1 MPTSIENPTDRVV
14 LVTGGGSGI
23 GAASAETLSAQGWTV
38 VICGRRL
45 EALQRVATKA
55 SKASIHA
62 TAVDVTDPQ
71 AVRGLVDGTVDRFGR
86 LDAVVLNAGITRPGA
101 VAELSEQDWAATMD
115 TNLTAPFRLLHH
127 ALPHLVDAKGSVVGV
142 SSLSGLRASA
152 GNAAYNASKAAF
164 SMLVQSVGVDY
175 GPKGVRANV
184 VCPAWTRT
192 EMADEE
198 MAELGR
204 QRCID
209 SEEAYQL
216 ATALS
221 PLPRPAHAGE
231 VAATIAWLLSP
242 SASYVNAAVLPVD
255 GGLHAVDPG
264 TIAFTE
270 HVTVTIGQPTSEL

>member
-1 MPTSIENPTDRVV
+1 MPTNSENPTARVV

-23 GAASAETLSAQGWTV
+23 GAASAKTLSDQGWTV

-45 EALQRVATKA
+45 EALQRVATTP
-55 SKASIHA
+55 SIHA

-71 AVRGLVDGTVDRFGR
+71 AVRGLVDGTVNRFGR
-86 LDAVVLNAGITRPGA
+86 LDAVVLNAGIIRQGPA
-101 VAELSEQDWAATMD
+101 AELSEEDWAATMD

-152 GNAAYNASKAAF
+152 GNTAYNASKAGF

-204 QRCID
+204 QQGID

-221 PLPRPAHAGE
+221 PLPRPAHAAE
-231 VAATIAWLLSP
+231 VAAAIAWLLSP
-242 SASYVNAAVLPVD
+242 SASYVNATVLPVD

-264 TIAFTE
+264 TIAFAE
-270 HVTVTIGQPTSEL
+270 HLTVTATGQPTSER

>member
-1 MPTSIENPTDRVV
+1 MSTSSENPTARVV

-23 GAASAETLSAQGWTV
+23 GAASAESLSAQGWTV
-38 VICGRRL
+38 IICGRRL
-45 EALQRVATKA
+45 EALQRVAT
-55 SKASIHA
+55 KASIHA

-86 LDAVVLNAGITRPGA
+86 LDAVVLNAGISRPGP
-101 VAELSEQDWAATMD
+101 VGELSEQDWAATVD

-127 ALPHLVDAKGSVVGV
+127 ALPHLVAAKGSVVGV
-142 SSLSGLRASA
+142 SSLSGLRASV

-164 SMLVQSVGVDY
+164 SMLVQSVAVDY
-175 GPKGVRANV
+175 GPKGLRANV
-184 VCPAWTRT
+184 VCPGWTRT

-198 MAELGR
+198 MVELGR
-204 QRCID
+204 QRGLN

-221 PLPRPAHAGE
+221 PLPRPAHAAE

-264 TIAFTE
+264 TVAFTE
-270 HVTVTIGQPTSEL
+270 HLTVTTAVPVGEV

>member
-1 MPTSIENPTDRVV
+1 MPASSENPTARVV

-23 GAASAETLSAQGWTV
+23 GAASAEALSALGWTV

-45 EALQRVATKA
+45 EALQRVATKP
-55 SKASIHA
+55 SIHA
-62 TAVDVTDPQ
+62 SAVDVTDPQ
-71 AVRGLVDGTVDRFGR
+71 AVRELVESTVDRFGR
-86 LDAVVLNAGITRPGA
+86 LDAVVLNAGIIRPGP
-101 VAELSEQDWAATMD
+101 VAELSEEDWAATMD

-152 GNAAYNASKAAF
+152 GNTAYNTSKAAF
-164 SMLVQSVGVDY
+164 TMLVQSVAVDY
-175 GPKGVRANV
+175 GPKGIRANV
-184 VCPAWTRT
+184 VCPGWTRT

-198 MAELGR
+198 MAELARERGLS
-204 QRCID
+204 
-209 SEEAYQL
+209 SEGAYRL

-221 PLPRPAHAGE
+221 PVPRPAHAAE

-264 TIAFTE
+264 TVAFHE
-270 HVTVTIGQPTSEL
+270 HVTVSTTGPQPRGEV